1 MLSGRMCDS
10 NEEIETATRIVSPVK
25 SLRHEDETSC
35 SSGLADQIL
44 RTDFFH
50 EHTRHFVKHIETV
63 NSGQD
68 NVLIDDLLCATLC
81 PFSSWYLIGH
91 TWVHPHFI
99 SMSTRKYHLKS
110 YCSCTPPWPDKPKS
124 VQTIKFFESFNNLSI
139 PLKLINPSHRIINQ
153 RMMPL

>member
-1 MLSGRMCDS
+1 MIDIFQPACGKFGPNVRRYDCSVVYLVAREDARMLSGRMCDS

-50 EHTRHFVKHIETV
+50 EHTRYFVKHIETV

-68 NVLIDDLLCATLC
+68 NVLIDDLFMCYTTSLFLLVFDQTHLGQ
-81 PFSSWYLIGH
+81 SSL
-91 TWVHPHFI
+91 HFHVN
-99 SMSTRKYHLKS
+99 KE
-110 YCSCTPPWPDKPKS
+110 
-124 VQTIKFFESFNNLSI
+124 VSFK
-139 PLKLINPSHRIINQ
+139 KL
-153 RMMPL
+153 L